1 MSVLDFL
8 LDPETAVTAQKSL
21 ADSVKNKGSSSNSVW
36 YRYRNMADYASC
48 TIRFLPMSE
57 EQIAGKF
64 WLPKKVIRLRFADPV
79 NIGQDVNIAIPVKQ
93 MYVGGKPSD
102 DPILGKV
109 TLLYEQAKALEAK
122 GETEK
127 SRQVRSIAS
136 AHYIKGECIAQGFV
150 IQSPFPETE
159 LPENPIRLF
168 ELNKQVI
175 NVIEAKLE
183 TENPELKMEF
193 WVCHGVKGSNFIIKK
208 TKTGDGKFP
217 KYDDG
222 TGFSMR
228 TTPLSQEQ
236 LAAVEKYDL
245 WDLRSFLPQR
255 PSDDEYKVL
264 AHMVDQSIAGNR
276 VYDPDWDAEL
286 KAVKPFRTAQGERGD
301 DAGAMQ
307 DQVRDTLN
315 KISGGATSAD
325 VLSQLSRNGRSEA
338 PVEPEQSVT
347 VEEDT
352 VSDEPVEDTEESGE
366 EMDVASTSRSSNEV
380 RSIVDKIRGRQTK
393 TATATITD

>member
-1 MSVLDFL
+1 MSILDFL
-8 LDPETAVTAQKSL
+8 MDPETAVSAQKTL
-21 ADSVKNKGSSSNSVW
+21 TDDVKSKGFSSNNVW

-48 TIRFLPMSE
+48 TIRFLPKAE

-64 WLPKKVIRLRFADPV
+64 WLPKKVIRLKFADPV
-79 NIGQDVNIAIPVKQ
+79 NIGQDVNVAVPVLQ

-109 TLLYEQAKALEAK
+109 GLLYEQAKALEAK
-122 GETEK
+122 GESEK
-127 SRQVRSIAS
+127 SKQVRSIAS

-150 IQSPFPETE
+150 IQSPFQETE

-168 ELNKQVI
+168 ELNKQII

-183 TENPELKMEF
+183 TENPEMKMEF
-193 WVCHGVKGSNFIIKK
+193 WVCHGIKGSNFIIKK

-264 AHMVDQSIAGNR
+264 AYMVDQSIAGNR

-286 KAVKPFRTAQGERGD
+286 KAVRPFRTAQGERGD
-301 DAGAMQ
+301 DMGNMHE
-307 DQVRDTLN
+307 QVRETLN
-315 KISGGATSAD
+315 KISGVTSATD
-325 VLSQLSRNGRSEA
+325 VMSQLSRTNGRSNDTDDTSVEEPAEPVAVEEPAGDADEYGETAA
-338 PVEPEQSVT
+338 PV
-347 VEEDT
+347 
-352 VSDEPVEDTEESGE
+352 
-366 EMDVASTSRSSNEV
+366 SRSSSEV
-380 RSIVDKIRGRQTK
+380 RSLMEKINKQRGK
-393 TATATITD
+393 PATASE